1 MAQKSDPVDSV
12 KAMIHSDDLSDED
25 LMSSYVWLSKQTYSP
40 EEILEYGQMIKEIAE
55 KTGNTYFLI
64 ESNRLIGL
72 AYRFLGDLAT
82 ALQYLFKSAEY
93 ADESEEYLDLLAKV
107 YGEISTCYTQNGDTE
122 NAMLYGSKT
131 VEILRKTDKRER
143 LALTLINVGYDY
155 YLINNYDSAIA
166 CYDETEDLLE
176 DLVLPIGEAYLT
188 GNRALIWWKTGQ
200 NEKAKEGLITAIE
213 MLEPLKDRYGQA
225 DFYNQLSAIAFEE
238 GNELKA
244 ISYAKKG
251 LALAEGDGLKEQARD
266 AAHLLYL
273 LNKAIDDYKSATH
286 YLEKHTAYKDSIQNF
301 ETTQTLAN
309 LRTKFEVG
317 QKQSEVDLLLEQSRS
332 NRIIIITGG
341 IVLFVSILFVLLFY
355 VYSKSKTRLNKQL
368 EQQKDSLM
376 RSNRTKDKFFSIISH
391 DIRGP
396 VQAFNGVSRMIHF
409 MVDNHQ
415 IEELRELAVQID
427 ESADQLSNLLDN
439 LLNWAIQQQGQ
450 ISYVPEK
457 ISTREMI
464 TDLVGTF
471 ENMARAK
478 KIRIIQKLED
488 GLFLWSDGNTTNT
501 ILRNLI
507 NNALKFTPEHGEIEI
522 ATRKESEMVKI
533 LVRDTGVGIPSEKLQ
548 GLFDFEAK
556 KSTWGTKG
564 EKGLGLGLQL
574 VKEFIEMN
582 KGRIAVSSDEGEGTT
597 FVLSLPSFTVA

>member
-1 MAQKSDPVDSV
+1 M
-12 KAMIHSDDLSDED
+12 
-25 LMSSYVWLSKQTYSP
+25 
-40 EEILEYGQMIKEIAE
+40 
-55 KTGNTYFLI
+55 
-64 ESNRLIGL
+64 
-72 AYRFLGDLAT
+72 
-82 ALQYLFKSAEY
+82 
-93 ADESEEYLDLLAKV
+93 
-107 YGEISTCYTQNGDTE
+107 
-122 NAMLYGSKT
+122 
-131 VEILRKTDKRER
+131 
-143 LALTLINVGYDY
+143 
-155 YLINNYDSAIA
+155 INNYDSAIA

-188 GNRALIWWKTGQ
+188 GNRALIWWKTGR
-200 NEKAKEGLITAIE
+200 NEKAKEGLLMAIE

-251 LALAEGDGLKEQARD
+251 LSLAEGDGLKEQARD

-471 ENMARAK
+471 EHMARAK